1 MKQYTE
7 LLQVKITPT
16 QAETLDKLRCR
27 NIRVGNFVRAAIAEK
42 IRRDYKELQ
51 PKNNIF
57 PF

>member
-16 QAETLDKLRCR
+16 QAETLDKLRGR

-51 PKNNIF
+51 PKNNIC